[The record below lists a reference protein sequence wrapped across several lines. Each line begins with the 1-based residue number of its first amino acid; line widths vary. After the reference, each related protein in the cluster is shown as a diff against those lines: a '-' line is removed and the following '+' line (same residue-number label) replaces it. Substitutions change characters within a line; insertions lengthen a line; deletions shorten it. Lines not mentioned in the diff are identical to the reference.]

1 MAEKQRRVVAL
12 GFFDGLHRGHK
23 AVIDRAAELAQTLE
37 ATLSIVTFDR
47 RPKNAVRGESAELLT
62 DRAAKAELVR
72 CLFPEAELI
81 ELIFDEALR
90 QTPWQTFANEIL
102 QAKLGAVAAVCG
114 ENFRFGARG
123 EGTPALLRS
132 VLPTEIVGELTADG
146 QVISSTRIRLLI
158 ESGEIACAN
167 RLLGHPHT
175 IVGPVVHGDGRGAT
189 LGFATLNIALAPD
202 LIRPRPGVYA
212 SRLTLRGQTY
222 QAITNFGTRP
232 TFYEN
237 GVYDCETHVFGLQG
251 DCYGEKAILS
261 LAAFLRPERK
271 FATREALIEQI
282 RTDVEAAKRCLNSND
297 ERGEE
302 L

>member
-1 MAEKQRRVVAL
+1 MSEVVRRVVAL

-23 AVIDRAAELAQTLE
+23 AVIDRAAALARSLE

-62 DRAAKAELVR
+62 DHAAKTELVR
-72 CLFPEAELI
+72 RLFPEAELI
-81 ELIFDEALR
+81 ELTFDDTLR
-90 QTPWQTFANEIL
+90 QTPWQTFASEIL

-123 EGTPALLRS
+123 EGTPALLHS
-132 VLPTEIVGELTADG
+132 VLPTDVVGELADDG
-146 QVISSTRIRLLI
+146 QIISSTRIRALI

-175 IVGPVVHGDGRGAT
+175 IVGPIVHGDGRGAT
-189 LGFATLNIALAPD
+189 LGFATLNIALASD
-202 LIRPRPGVYA
+202 LILPRAGVYA
-212 SRLTLRGQTY
+212 SWLTLRGRTY

-237 GVYDCETHVFGLQG
+237 GVYDCETHVFGLEG
-251 DCYGEKAILS
+251 DCYGETAILS
-261 LAAFLRPERK
+261 LAAFLRPEQR
-271 FATREALIEQI
+271 FATREALIAQI
-282 RTDVEAAKRCLNSND
+282 NIDVETAKRCLNSID
-297 ERGEE
+297 ERGED